1 MKKITNEY
9 KNNPKIIMIR
19 GINIE
24 LSKLYT
30 LVKYKQIIII
40 INKM

>member
-1 MKKITNEY
+1 MIFLKYLMLLRKV
-9 KNNPKIIMIR
+9 NNK
-19 GINIE
+19 

-30 LVKYKQIIII
+30 LVKYKQITTK